1 MLLKT
6 LNSVYRLYSRK
17 MNTAGIISAKNRIV
31 WMDLEVGISRP
42 TFVSF
47 ILDLVL
53 CVR

>member
-31 WMDLEVGISRP
+31 WMDLEVGMP
-42 TFVSF
+42 TFVSLSRV
-47 ILDLVL
+47 IHS
-53 CVR
+53 